1 MEIRR
6 PRWPR
11 TRAGQRRL
19 VQAVMAGCVLALLP
33 ATWLRVST
41 ADRLRTTADVPRTE
55 VAVVFG
61 AGLWQ
66 GEPSPYLA
74 HRLDAAA
81 ELYPD
86 GTDRGRPRHRGQQPG
101 GPRRAR
107 RHARYLTKH
116 GVPDARIVSD
126 YAGFDTWDSCV
137 RAKKIFGVDRAVLI
151 SQGFHIRRAVALCEA
166 AGVDSY
172 GVGVAA
178 KHDVTWYYGGAREV
192 FAAGKAALDAVLR
205 PDPRFLGPAEPG
217 WRRRWPRGGDGRLT
231 AGGTARGRSPCRG
244 CNRGRHGGVTRGT
257 HAGRYGEHLDA
268 HPLPVL
274 RLAVRDEHHAPA
286 PGGVEVTERPDFP
299 VNRGRCAARAVR
311 RPRCCPRLCG

>member
-1 MEIRR
+1 MRMRR

-11 TRAGQRRL
+11 TRTGQRRL

-33 ATWLRVST
+33 SAWLYVST

-61 AGLWQ
+61 AGLWKQ

-81 ELYPD
+81 TLYRAGRIEVVLVTGDNSREDYDEPD
-86 GTDRGRPRHRGQQPG
+86 AM
-101 GPRRAR
+101 RA
-107 RHARYLTKH
+107 YLTRH

-172 GVGVAA
+172 GVGVAD
-178 KHDVTWYYGGAREV
+178 KHDVTWYYGGTREV
-192 FAAGKAALDAVLR
+192 FAAGKAALDAVFQ
-205 PDPRFLGPAEPG
+205 PDPTFLGRKEPG
-217 WRRRWPRGGDGRLT
+217 
-231 AGGTARGRSPCRG
+231 
-244 CNRGRHGGVTRGT
+244 V
-257 HAGRYGEHLDA
+257 
-268 HPLPVL
+268 
-274 RLAVRDEHHAPA
+274 
-286 PGGVEVTERPDFP
+286 
-299 VNRGRCAARAVR
+299 ARA
-311 RPRCCPRLCG
+311 LAGTGD